1 MTRKDF
7 VERGE
12 LKVDFLKHYRLVSR
26 WACRTHDLQVADLE
40 LLFYLDPIMYFTTDD
55 FRDGTLFYSW
65 DKKRFQRLKRE
76 DWIEKTFGGNKKGNK
91 AKYKVSS
98 KGKRL
103 ITRIYKILIGQED
116 IPESVRRNRI
126 MIGETYTD
134 KVYRQAIKKF
144 NRNKD

>member
-116 IPESVRRNRI
+116 IPESVRRNKI
-126 MIGETYTD
+126 MKGETYTD